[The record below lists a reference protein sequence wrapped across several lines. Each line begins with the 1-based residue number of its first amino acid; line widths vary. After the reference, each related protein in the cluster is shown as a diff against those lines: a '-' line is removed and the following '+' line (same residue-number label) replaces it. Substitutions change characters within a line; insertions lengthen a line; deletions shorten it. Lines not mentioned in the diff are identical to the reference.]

1 MDLLVV
7 AVGVVFLLWPLQY
20 RWHIARI
27 EKRLADRGEDV
38 QRFRTTM
45 KRVQPLVYAMPA
57 LGLLLIVVELA

>member
-1 MDLLVV
+1 M

-27 EKRLADRGEDV
+27 EKRLARGEDV

-57 LGLLLIVVELA
+57 LGAALIVVELA